1 MLLEEAASCYP
12 VIRIGEAEILQQKK
26 YGELEYLCFPQL
38 AKTGIADHLFTT
50 RMGGVSTGIFSSLNL
65 SYTRGDEEG
74 AVDENFRRVAA
85 IFDETPD
92 RIVCSH
98 QTHTT
103 NVRLVTEEDAG
114 KGVTREREFTDMDGL
129 ITDTPGLL
137 LATFYADCVPLF
149 FVDVRHRAIG
159 LSHSGWR
166 GTVERM
172 GEKTLLAMKNAFG
185 TRPEDVYAAIGPSIC
200 ADCYE
205 IGFDVAEPFLK
216 EFPEQKGIV
225 LPGKKEGKYQL
236 DLWKANETVLLDAGI
251 LKEHLEITD
260 ICTCHNPDYLFSHRA
275 SHGKRGNLAAFMEL
289 RKS

>member
-1 MLLEEAASCYP
+1 M
-12 VIRIGEAEILQQKK
+12 
-26 YGELEYLCFPQL
+26 
-38 AKTGIADHLFTT
+38 
-50 RMGGVSTGIFSSLNL
+50 
-65 SYTRGDEEG
+65 
-74 AVDENFRRVAA
+74 
-85 IFDETPD
+85 
-92 RIVCSH
+92 
-98 QTHTT
+98 
-103 NVRLVTEEDAG
+103 
-114 KGVTREREFTDMDGL
+114 
-129 ITDTPGLL
+129 
-137 LATFYADCVPLF
+137 PLF

>member
-1 MLLEEAASCYP
+1 MLLEETASCYP
-12 VIRIGEAEILQQKK
+12 VIRIGETEILQQKK

-65 SYTRGDEEG
+65 SYTRGDEAG

-114 KGVTREREFTDMDGL
+114 KGVTREREFTDVDGL

-149 FVDVRHRAIG
+149 FVDVRHKAIG

-185 TRPEDVYAAIGPSIC
+185 TRPEMC
-200 ADCYE
+200 M
-205 IGFDVAEPFLK
+205 
-216 EFPEQKGIV
+216 
-225 LPGKKEGKYQL
+225 LP
-236 DLWKANETVLLDAGI
+236 
-251 LKEHLEITD
+251 
-260 ICTCHNPDYLFSHRA
+260 
-275 SHGKRGNLAAFMEL
+275 
-289 RKS
+289 

>member
-1 MLLEEAASCYP
+1 MLLEETASCYP

-65 SYTRGDEEG
+65 SYTRGDEAG

-114 KGVTREREFTDMDGL
+114 KGVTREREFTDVDGL
-129 ITDTPGLL
+129 ITD
-137 LATFYADCVPLF
+137 
-149 FVDVRHRAIG
+149 
-159 LSHSGWR
+159 LSLIH
-166 GTVERM
+166 
-172 GEKTLLAMKNAFG
+172 
-185 TRPEDVYAAIGPSIC
+185 I
-200 ADCYE
+200 
-205 IGFDVAEPFLK
+205 
-216 EFPEQKGIV
+216 
-225 LPGKKEGKYQL
+225 
-236 DLWKANETVLLDAGI
+236 
-251 LKEHLEITD
+251 
-260 ICTCHNPDYLFSHRA
+260 
-275 SHGKRGNLAAFMEL
+275 
-289 RKS
+289 

>member
-1 MLLEEAASCYP
+1 M
-12 VIRIGEAEILQQKK
+12 VNWNI
-26 YGELEYLCFPQL
+26 

-114 KGVTREREFTDMDGL
+114 KGVTRKREFTDVDGL

-149 FVDVRHRAIG
+149 FVDVRHKAIG

-200 ADCYE
+200 AGCYE
-205 IGFDVAEPFLK
+205 IGCRTLL
-216 EFPEQKGIV
+216 KGI
-225 LPGKKEGKYQL
+225 PGAEGNCSSGEKRR
-236 DLWKANETVLLDAGI
+236 KISARS
-251 LKEHLEITD
+251 LE
-260 ICTCHNPDYLFSHRA
+260 
-275 SHGKRGNLAAFMEL
+275 GE
-289 RKS
+289 

>member
-1 MLLEEAASCYP
+1 MFSAACKNRYCRPSVYNKNGRCQY
-12 VIRIGEAEILQQKK
+12 
-26 YGELEYLCFPQL
+26 
-38 AKTGIADHLFTT
+38 
-50 RMGGVSTGIFSSLNL
+50 GIFSSLNL
-65 SYTRGDEEG
+65 SYTRGDEAG

-114 KGVTREREFTDMDGL
+114 KGVTREREFTDVDGL

-149 FVDVRHRAIG
+149 FVDVRHKAIG